1 MRKFILLALIVA
13 GCATRTVK
21 VGGHT
26 YKKVGKAKGSK
37 VELWEKSGDSKHY
50 YTPSLQ
56 WRAHPEGP
64 PSFVPLAR

>member
-1 MRKFILLALIVA
+1 MKKLILLALVLA

-26 YKKVGKAKGSK
+26 YKKLTNTKGGK
-37 VELWEKSGDSKHY
+37 VELWEKRGDSKHY

-56 WRAHPEGP
+56 WRLHPDGP
-64 PSFVPLAR
+64 PSFVRLDR